1 MSRESAGAAIRA
13 LRESRD
19 WSLADLAAA
28 TGVSTMGLSYLER
41 GARKPHKSTVQKVE
55 NGLGLPPGTYSRLLV
70 AADPDAELARLIA
83 AQPSNPTA
91 VRRAGAVVVDRHS
104 DTDVLEGY
112 AEAQLDAIKSV
123 IDRLPATTS
132 NEYETYILSVIAQCV
147 KAEMLA
153 ASSWRV
159 AVNAGADSTGRLME
173 HLRALE
179 ATRGALL
186 ERMPT
191 SLSARFD
198 RACAQSSLPEAVVAA
213 LIGVGADEMWDIR
226 NRGVI
231 PAGALPASEP
241 SSTQSRQVTTRMR
254 GSSELQRGRA
264 VESRSST
271 VRRRQSAT
279 GVGCGH
285 HTYGDLLSR
294 AADLNVGAGQR
305 RYQLAVDHSRAA
317 LLSAAR
323 TDAAAGAVI
332 TGAQR
337 DRAWARRST
346 GTVLDEARSDTT
358 VTAVMPIAQREAIRR
373 RVARLRAQR
382 AHVLTARRRARRH
395 LAALRALRYRVAHG
409 PGSRWPNF
417 GCRRRAVAP
426 ASRSTPRCRDLAVPM
441 SGAQRGPTSSTV
453 PVWSSGPTPRRV
465 FTWIAP
471 PINRSTRG
479 SRCRAHRSGRAIWS
493 SRTPGTCSWR
503 SATIWSSRRPMRAR
517 RFGSARWATTC
528 RFGDR

>member
-1 MSRESAGAAIRA
+1 MNYSEVELLSRAHQLFAGD
-13 LRESRD
+13 SR
-19 WSLADLAAA
+19 
-28 TGVSTMGLSYLER
+28 R
-41 GARKPHKSTVQKVE
+41 
-55 NGLGLPPGTYSRLLV
+55 PG
-70 AADPDAELARLIA
+70 
-83 AQPSNPTA
+83 
-91 VRRAGAVVVDRHS
+91 
-104 DTDVLEGY
+104 
-112 AEAQLDAIKSV
+112 LDAG
-123 IDRLPATTS
+123 TT
-132 NEYETYILSVIAQCV
+132 
-147 KAEMLA
+147 
-153 ASSWRV
+153 
-159 AVNAGADSTGRLME
+159 
-173 HLRALE
+173 
-179 ATRGALL
+179 
-186 ERMPT
+186 P
-191 SLSARFD
+191 
-198 RACAQSSLPEAVVAA
+198 
-213 LIGVGADEMWDIR
+213 
-226 NRGVI
+226 
-231 PAGALPASEP
+231 
-241 SSTQSRQVTTRMR
+241 
-254 GSSELQRGRA
+254 
-264 VESRSST
+264 
-271 VRRRQSAT
+271 
-279 GVGCGH
+279 
-285 HTYGDLLSR
+285 YGDLLSR

-382 AHVLTARRRARRH
+382 AHVLTARRRARRTWRRCVRCGTGWRT
-395 LAALRALRYRVAHG
+395 AR
-409 PGSRWPNF
+409 GSRWPNF

>member
-1 MSRESAGAAIRA
+1 MNYSEVELLSRAHQLFAGD
-13 LRESRD
+13 SR
-19 WSLADLAAA
+19 
-28 TGVSTMGLSYLER
+28 R
-41 GARKPHKSTVQKVE
+41 
-55 NGLGLPPGTYSRLLV
+55 PG
-70 AADPDAELARLIA
+70 
-83 AQPSNPTA
+83 
-91 VRRAGAVVVDRHS
+91 
-104 DTDVLEGY
+104 
-112 AEAQLDAIKSV
+112 LDAG
-123 IDRLPATTS
+123 TT
-132 NEYETYILSVIAQCV
+132 
-147 KAEMLA
+147 
-153 ASSWRV
+153 
-159 AVNAGADSTGRLME
+159 
-173 HLRALE
+173 
-179 ATRGALL
+179 
-186 ERMPT
+186 P
-191 SLSARFD
+191 
-198 RACAQSSLPEAVVAA
+198 
-213 LIGVGADEMWDIR
+213 
-226 NRGVI
+226 
-231 PAGALPASEP
+231 
-241 SSTQSRQVTTRMR
+241 
-254 GSSELQRGRA
+254 
-264 VESRSST
+264 
-271 VRRRQSAT
+271 
-279 GVGCGH
+279 
-285 HTYGDLLSR
+285 YGDLLSR

-409 PGSRWPNF
+409 PG
-417 GCRRRAVAP
+417 VAL

>member
-1 MSRESAGAAIRA
+1 MSRAHQLFAGD
-13 LRESRD
+13 SR
-19 WSLADLAAA
+19 
-28 TGVSTMGLSYLER
+28 R
-41 GARKPHKSTVQKVE
+41 
-55 NGLGLPPGTYSRLLV
+55 PG
-70 AADPDAELARLIA
+70 
-83 AQPSNPTA
+83 
-91 VRRAGAVVVDRHS
+91 
-104 DTDVLEGY
+104 
-112 AEAQLDAIKSV
+112 LDAG
-123 IDRLPATTS
+123 TT
-132 NEYETYILSVIAQCV
+132 
-147 KAEMLA
+147 
-153 ASSWRV
+153 
-159 AVNAGADSTGRLME
+159 
-173 HLRALE
+173 
-179 ATRGALL
+179 
-186 ERMPT
+186 P
-191 SLSARFD
+191 
-198 RACAQSSLPEAVVAA
+198 
-213 LIGVGADEMWDIR
+213 
-226 NRGVI
+226 
-231 PAGALPASEP
+231 
-241 SSTQSRQVTTRMR
+241 
-254 GSSELQRGRA
+254 
-264 VESRSST
+264 
-271 VRRRQSAT
+271 
-279 GVGCGH
+279 
-285 HTYGDLLSR
+285 YGDLLSR

-409 PGSRWPNF
+409 PGVALAKLRLPSPSGRAGIAVHAALSRLGRPYVWGATGPNQF
-417 GCRRRAVAP
+417 DC
-426 ASRSTPRCRDLAVPM
+426 
-441 SGAQRGPTSSTV
+441 SGLVQWAYG
-453 PVWSSGPTPRRV
+453 RV